1 MKGGIG
7 KTLRKL
13 RKNKEG
19 VVEPINFAIAMMI
32 LIVALCF
39 FMDVLRIGL
48 QMQAISRLSTQC
60 ARIVAAQGGIQ
71 SSPPSGYPGGAAN
84 YITRSAFQDEV
95 SDVARK
101 NGINGQI
108 TATYPTSSLDYREK
122 FSVEITFPYEWRML
136 NAINNWGL
144 PPMRGTYRSRRTGVS
159 EYKYDY
165 NNWKGE

>member
-1 MKGGIG
+1 M
-7 KTLRKL
+7 RKL
-13 RKNKEG
+13 RKNKKG
-19 VVEPINFAIAMMI
+19 VVEPINFAFAMMI

-71 SSPPSGYPGGAAN
+71 SSPPIGYPGGADN
-84 YITRSAFQDEV
+84 YITRSAFQNEV
-95 SDVARK
+95 SEVANR

-108 TATYPTSSLDYREK
+108 TATYPTGNLDYRQK
-122 FSVEITFPYEWRML
+122 FSVEITFPYEWKML
-136 NAINNWGL
+136 NAITKWGL
-144 PPMRGTYRSRRTGVS
+144 SPMNGTYRSRRTGVS

-165 NNWKGE
+165 NSWKGE

>member
-1 MKGGIG
+1 
-7 KTLRKL
+7 
-13 RKNKEG
+13 
-19 VVEPINFAIAMMI
+19 MMI

-60 ARIVAAQGGIQ
+60 ARIVAAQGGIR
-71 SSPPSGYPGGAAN
+71 STPPPGYPGGAAN
-84 YITRSAFQDEV
+84 YITRSNFQDEV
-95 SDVARK
+95 SKVARR

-108 TATYPTSSLDYREK
+108 TATYPTGIKDYREK
-122 FSVEITFPYEWRML
+122 FTVEITFPYEWRML
-136 NAINNWGL
+136 NAITNWGL

-165 NNWKGE
+165 NDWKGE